1 MELPTMD
8 VIKVPG
14 GEEKERGRKIN
25 NDQKCSSLKK
35 KKIFIHR
42 SKRLRKSQE
51 NKIVKLLQ
59 TMNKEKII
67 NYPQKNIS

>member
-35 KKIFIHR
+35 KKNIH
-42 SKRLRKSQE
+42 SQVQEAQEITRK
-51 NKIVKLLQ
+51 
-59 TMNKEKII
+59 
-67 NYPQKNIS
+67 

>member
-35 KKIFIHR
+35 KKTYSFTGPRGSGNH
-42 SKRLRKSQE
+42 K
-51 NKIVKLLQ
+51 KIR
-59 TMNKEKII
+59 
-67 NYPQKNIS
+67 